1 MAKRNIFNDY
11 LWEAEPN
18 WDAYTVTYKPTAFT
32 TLVYIVTAEPI
43 RKFRIDNFIG
53 NKLEIM
59 AKIKEMAIAA
69 ENSRQKLY
77 KYFVELPDGDT
88 EGYESPVLHTVGDKV
103 ITDSGEYVK
112 IIRIRNNGQPV

>member
-32 TLVYIVTAEPI
+32 TLVYIVAAEPI

-59 AKIKEMAIAA
+59 AKIKEMAIVA
-69 ENSRQKLY
+69 ENNRQKLY

-88 EGYESPVLHTVGDKV
+88 EGYESPVLHAVGDKV
-103 ITDSGEYVK
+103 ISDSGEYVK
-112 IIRIRNNGQPV
+112 IIKVRNNGIPV

>member
-1 MAKRNIFNDY
+1 MPKRNIFNDY
-11 LWEAEPN
+11 LWEYSKN
-18 WDAYTVTYKPTAFT
+18 WDCYEVTYKPTAFT
-32 TLVYIVTAEPI
+32 TLVYVVPALPI
-43 RKFRIDNFIG
+43 RKFKIDNFTG

-69 ENSRQKLY
+69 ENNRQKLY

-88 EGYESPVLHTVGDKV
+88 EGYESPVLHAVGDKV
-103 ITDSGEYVK
+103 ITDSGKYVK

>member
-88 EGYESPVLHTVGDKV
+88 EGYESPVLHAVGDKV

>member
-32 TLVYIVTAEPI
+32 TLVYNVPAEPT

-69 ENSRQKLY
+69 ENNRQKLY

-88 EGYESPVLHTVGDKV
+88 EGYESPVLHVVGDKV

>member
-32 TLVYIVTAEPI
+32 TLVYIVPAEPI

-88 EGYESPVLHTVGDKV
+88 EGYESPVLHAVGDKV
-103 ITDSGEYVK
+103 ISDSGEYVK